1 MFQSILKA
9 SKTLA
14 IDIDTKSRMKY
25 FFRKRF
31 FPIEPHDV
39 SNNFFLVL
47 IKLFLK
53 GQKFN

>member
-1 MFQSILKA
+1 MFQSIWKA

-39 SNNFFLVL
+39 ANNFFLVL